1 MASELIKKL
10 AIWSG
15 CGVAVAGGAVGA
27 YLLLTEENKVENM
40 LEYVPANSDFV
51 ISFDTQQVITS
62 SGSSIDD
69 GKIVQSASL
78 EKINDAIQN
87 YWEDYMGARLNEEE
101 LKLFQK
107 WQDFGSEGIIGYEG
121 AVMVMNFPK
130 GDDKLPELYCM
141 ASIND
146 ESKFIESIEDLTGAD
161 LTFEEIEGYQT
172 AVYEIDSYEYDY
184 ETNEYTEVKKPA
196 YSILLNDGIAWLVS
210 MKDGED
216 AVEYIN
222 SQIEEANE
230 ESIIDIAWKN
240 DLLAGKHSMAMLI
253 DTKPIWDLIQEE
265 EQEIASIELGDIMM
279 NKDYTDSY
287 FQLWCDVIDQEATI
301 TAGMVTREGKELQI
315 PFIGNPTI
323 NSEFTKYLS
332 KDDMVAISLAIPK
345 GLDYKQIAQHYF
357 DLAGKSL
364 PYNFDE
370 QLAQIKPY
378 LDKIE
383 GATVSIAG
391 GLKNIPL
398 SESELQKPSNYDFVA
413 VASLQPGVAQEA
425 LDYATTFAQNMGA
438 EISRTNNGIMFQ
450 YRGVI
455 DTDYDYDYYSGEYR
469 TIETYDQFELYLSVV
484 GNDLV
489 FANRP
494 IAPQNDGSFNA
505 SLFNGKVATA
515 ILEIPKGH
523 ALYKKISEVLPISI
537 NPPFGLRSQISINPT
552 NISWTTSIT
561 GNNGLLLDEIFKYVA
576 SFL

>member
-27 YLLLTEENKVENM
+27 YLLLAEENKVENM

-69 GKIVQSASL
+69 GKIALSASL
-78 EKINDAIQN
+78 EKINDAIQDN
-87 YWEDYMGARLNEEE
+87 MEERLDDDDFNR
-101 LKLFQK
+101 LQK
-107 WQDFGSEGIIGYEG
+107 CQDFGNEGILGYEG
-121 AVMVMNFPK
+121 AVMVMNFPN
-130 GDDKLPELYCM
+130 GDDKPFELYYM
-141 ASIND
+141 ACINN
-146 ESKFIESIEDLTGAD
+146 ESKFIEQIEDLTETN
-161 LTFEEIEGYQT
+161 LTFEDIEGYQT
-172 AVYEIDSYEYDY
+172 AVYEVDSYEYDY
-184 ETNEYTEVKKPA
+184 ETDEYTEVKKPA
-196 YSILLNDGIAWLVS
+196 FSILLNDGIAWWVFN
-210 MKDGED
+210 KDGED

-222 SQIEEANE
+222 NQIEEANE
-230 ESIIDIAWKN
+230 EAIVDIEWKKN
-240 DLLAGKHSMAMLI
+240 LLAGKHSMAMLI
-253 DTKPIWDLIQEE
+253 DSKPIWDLNQKEE
-265 EQEIASIELGDIMM
+265 REFASIELGDIMM

-287 FQLWCDVIDQEATI
+287 FQMWCDVIDQEATI
-301 TAGMVTREGKELQI
+301 TAGMVTRDGKELQI
-315 PFIGNPTI
+315 PFIGDPTI
-323 NSEFTKYLS
+323 NSEFTKYLT

-345 GLDYKQIAQHYF
+345 GLDYKQIAQHYY
-357 DLAGKSL
+357 DLAGKPL

-383 GATVSIAG
+383 GATISIAG

-438 EISRTNNGIMFQ
+438 EISRTNNGIK
-450 YRGVI
+450 YKAIG
-455 DTDYDYDYYSGEYR
+455 
-469 TIETYDQFELYLSVV
+469 TYDQFELYLSVV

-515 ILEIPKGH
+515 IMEIPKGH

>member
-1 MASELIKKL
+1 
-10 AIWSG
+10 
-15 CGVAVAGGAVGA
+15 
-27 YLLLTEENKVENM
+27 
-40 LEYVPANSDFV
+40 
-51 ISFDTQQVITS
+51 
-62 SGSSIDD
+62 
-69 GKIVQSASL
+69 
-78 EKINDAIQN
+78 
-87 YWEDYMGARLNEEE
+87 
-101 LKLFQK
+101 
-107 WQDFGSEGIIGYEG
+107 
-121 AVMVMNFPK
+121 
-130 GDDKLPELYCM
+130 
-141 ASIND
+141 
-146 ESKFIESIEDLTGAD
+146 
-161 LTFEEIEGYQT
+161 
-172 AVYEIDSYEYDY
+172 
-184 ETNEYTEVKKPA
+184 
-196 YSILLNDGIAWLVS
+196 

-265 EQEIASIELGDIMM
+265 EQEIVSIELGDIMM

-438 EISRTNNGIMFQ
+438 EISRTNNGIKYQ
-450 YRGVI
+450 AIG
-455 DTDYDYDYYSGEYR
+455 
-469 TIETYDQFELYLSVV
+469 TYDQFELYLSVV

-494 IAPQNDGSFNA
+494 IAPQNDGSLYA

-515 ILEIPKGH
+515 IMEIPKGH